1 MKAWCTATLTLLVML
16 AVTTASASEARRGAD
31 CKLLPASAG
40 ARLAVCRGKIRGD
53 KPAFNFVFI
62 GRRVGADRRIATAIA
77 IERLNAKRAIQTL
90 VRPGWDIEV
99 PAAGGTGA
107 TEEKGALDFDGLA
120 ALGFVLADVNF
131 DGHADIRVFAVANR
145 RCLSNHYW
153 LFDTAKAR
161 YGPKRDEATL
171 AIAGLQCGN
180 IRFDAARKEVRYKRL
195 AMRQDRVIIETVYRW
210 RGARLER
217 VRAQVEIFA
226 NSGRCRRRLYRFFGG
241 KPRGVGYRDCPR
253 QAEGG
258 DKNTP
263 RDSDLAKAKTFDQ
276 WIK

>member
-1 MKAWCTATLTLLVML
+1 MLLGVL
-16 AVTTASASEARRGAD
+16 AAQDAAAEAGRGAE

-40 ARLAVCRGKIRGD
+40 ARLAICRGKIRAD

-77 IERLNAKRAIQTL
+77 IERLNAERAIQTL
-90 VRPGWDIEV
+90 TRPGWDIEL
-99 PAAGGTGA
+99 PAAGGTGTA
-107 TEEKGALDFDGLA
+107 VEKGALDFDGLS
-120 ALGFVLADVNF
+120 ALGFVLADINF
-131 DGHADIRVFAVANR
+131 DGHADIRVFAAANR
-145 RCLSNHYW
+145 GCVSNHYW
-153 LFDTAKAR
+153 LFDTVKAR

-171 AIAGLQCGN
+171 PIAGLQCGGLQ
-180 IRFDAARKEVRYKRL
+180 FDAKRKEVRYKRP

-226 NSGRCRRRLYRFFGG
+226 KSGRCRKRLYRFFSG
-241 KPRGVGYRDCPR
+241 KPRGVAYLDCPR
-253 QAEGG
+253 QTAGG

-263 RDSDLAKAKTFDQ
+263 PDRDLAKAKTFDQ